1 MHIPSRTPPPPQKY
15 HKDDFV
21 PKRHVFNISYATFA
35 CPHLLCSP
43 ATNEEFPSRFLT
55 SISSLCIYSPLKN
68 LGIEPISDCR
78 IRNMESLIKQKSL
91 SNNVVTGMLN
101 SMLNCNQKGSVR
113 VSFSGSG
120 QHSKEAS
127 HSIRERPRG
136 DKVQNWFWRQFSPQM
151 SKDYDSDDEEFA
163 TAVAAAAF
171 AIYTLEEPNL
181 QYQKRTRDGLETSM
195 SRLKSRKEDTTGF
208 FGKETQTP
216 GEASIRRQMTN
227 NGNSM
232 ESAFPSS
239 RPSKASPVRSVS
251 AAPRDQR
258 QQGYSTSN
266 RSVETKADAW
276 EKAQITKIKKRNDNI
291 SSRILAWE
299 NEKKMRAKL
308 IMERKKSELEQRKAL
323 NLQHYQIKIE
333 RIDQIAGGARAQLQ
347 EKRRNE
353 ESEVKHKAEMIRK
366 TGKVPVR
373 CFCF

>member
-1 MHIPSRTPPPPQKY
+1 
-15 HKDDFV
+15 
-21 PKRHVFNISYATFA
+21 
-35 CPHLLCSP
+35 
-43 ATNEEFPSRFLT
+43 
-55 SISSLCIYSPLKN
+55 
-68 LGIEPISDCR
+68 
-78 IRNMESLIKQKSL
+78 MESLIKQK
-91 SNNVVTGMLN
+91 
-101 SMLNCNQKGSVR
+101 R

-195 SRLKSRKEDTTGF
+195 SRLKSRKEDTTGL

-227 NGNSM
+227 NGNSL

-291 SSRILAWE
+291 SSSILAWE

>member
-1 MHIPSRTPPPPQKY
+1 
-15 HKDDFV
+15 
-21 PKRHVFNISYATFA
+21 
-35 CPHLLCSP
+35 
-43 ATNEEFPSRFLT
+43 
-55 SISSLCIYSPLKN
+55 
-68 LGIEPISDCR
+68 
-78 IRNMESLIKQKSL
+78 
-91 SNNVVTGMLN
+91 
-101 SMLNCNQKGSVR
+101 
-113 VSFSGSG
+113 
-120 QHSKEAS
+120 
-127 HSIRERPRG
+127 
-136 DKVQNWFWRQFSPQM
+136 M

-239 RPSKASPVRSVS
+239 RPSKASP
-251 AAPRDQR
+251 ALIQFFTTAIQ
-258 QQGYSTSN
+258 TMN
-266 RSVETKADAW
+266 F
-276 EKAQITKIKKRNDNI
+276 RNDNI